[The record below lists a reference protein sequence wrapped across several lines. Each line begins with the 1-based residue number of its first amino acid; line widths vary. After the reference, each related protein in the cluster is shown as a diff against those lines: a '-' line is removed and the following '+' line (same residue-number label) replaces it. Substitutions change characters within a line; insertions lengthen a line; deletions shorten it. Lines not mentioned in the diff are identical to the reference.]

1 MPMLTGPGEICEPH
15 FVPTH
20 PKAVSGCDYIRMKH
34 PGGLLALCFVTHLLM
49 APVLWAQTQVPRTT
63 TSASKASS
71 ESSQEAPSAPATT
84 GPADRAIPLPQI
96 ADRAEELDRWLE
108 EITDGLSS
116 EADLLRAEEEVKRQS
131 EELSKRLNQV
141 DELLASQPTTL
152 ERQSEQRFWRVLS
165 QKYATQSES
174 LTPRAAKL
182 AKDIH
187 ILDEQQVDWEAT
199 WDQIHERSEIETVVE
214 RTSQELTAIRK
225 TRAALENQLN
235 LVLTLQNQ
243 VSQMDRQISDVL
255 LRIREAEDW
264 SRSRLFEQDSRPL
277 WEVHEFR
284 NLNQALA
291 NGIRSFFD
299 RSFKIAVEFLR
310 VHKLAIACL
319 LTSYF
324 LALLGA
330 FKLRRQLEPGGGVEV
345 SEMASKVLDSPFSIA
360 LLVALVGT
368 MAYMRSAPLEI
379 AVTFCILYMIPVL
392 RFLPP
397 LLEPPLRKFLY
408 VLAVFYLLEG
418 VYLLIRFPPLVR
430 REVHS
435 LIVFTA
441 LICFTWLARPSRWRA
456 LIPSGRKFGT
466 LTIGIP
472 LGLILLASSLTA
484 NICGFNSL
492 AQILSLTALVGAFA
506 GTALYC
512 AARILMVILSTI
524 LRSNWARPVHRMEQI
539 EQMERWAWRAAV
551 PLAILLWLEAMS
563 RLLTIYDTVAGY
575 VARAL
580 SYPIGFQR
588 VHVTLGS
595 ILSFLFILIVG
606 YGLANLLAFALGKL
620 LLSRFPLQRG
630 LPFTISKVTYYLLL
644 VLVFLAALVNA
655 GMELNKFTLV
665 TGALGVGVGFGLQ
678 NIVNNFV
685 SGLILLFERPIRVG
699 DIVETKGLAGVV
711 KRIGARSS
719 TIQTGEDAEVI
730 VPNSNLISNEVINW
744 TLSSV
749 RRRVDIPVGVAY
761 GTAPERVL
769 SLLIEVAAAHSGV
782 TINPKPE
789 AYFVG
794 FGDNALNFEL
804 RFWTY
809 QEDWFRLKSDV
820 TVGLAKAL
828 REANIEIPFPQR
840 DLHIRGVG
848 GTTGETA
855 SIDEWPISDLKR
867 RAQS

>member
-1 MPMLTGPGEICEPH
+1 MPMLTGSGEICERP
-15 FVPTH
+15 FVATDPN
-20 PKAVSGCDYIRMKH
+20 AVAGFENVPGKH
-34 PGGLLALCFVTHLLM
+34 ASASLAILFTILA
-49 APVLWAQTQVPRTT
+49 APVLWAQSQAPPTT
-63 TSASKASS
+63 ISGSRASN
-71 ESSQEAPSAPATT
+71 ESQEAPSTPATT

-96 ADRAEELDRWLE
+96 ADRAEELDRWLGE
-108 EITDGLSS
+108 VIDRLTP
-116 EADLLRAEEEVKRQS
+116 EADLLKDEEEVKSQA
-131 EELSKRLNQV
+131 EELRKRVKQV

-152 ERQSEQRFWRVLS
+152 ERQSEQRSWRVLS
-165 QKYATQSES
+165 QKYATQSKS
-174 LTPRAAKL
+174 LTPRAADLEKE
-182 AKDIH
+182 IH
-187 ILDEQQVDWEAT
+187 ILDQQQLDWEAT
-199 WDQIHERSEIETVVE
+199 WDQIHQRSEIETVVE
-214 RTSQELTAIRK
+214 RTSQELVAIRT
-225 TRAALENQLN
+225 TREALEEQLN

-255 LRIREAEDW
+255 LRIQEAEDW
-264 SRSRLFEQDSRPL
+264 SRSHLFEQDSRPL

-291 NGIRSFFD
+291 SGIRSFFD

-310 VHKLAIACL
+310 VHKFGIACL

-330 FKLRRQLEPGGGVEV
+330 FKLRRQLEPAGGVAV

-397 LLEPPLRKFLY
+397 LLEPPLRRLLY

-435 LIVFTA
+435 LIVLTA
-441 LICFTWLARPSRWRA
+441 LLCFSWLARPSRWRE
-456 LIPSGRKFGT
+456 LTRPRRRFRI

-472 LGLILLASSLTA
+472 LGLFLLASSLAA
-484 NICGFNSL
+484 NIFGFNSL
-492 AQILSLTALVGAFA
+492 AQILSLTTLVGAFA

-512 AARILMVILSTI
+512 AARILMLVLSTI
-524 LRSNWARPVHRMEQI
+524 LRSNWARPVLETRTEQI
-539 EQMERWAWRAAV
+539 EQIERWAWRV
-551 PLAILLWLEAMS
+551 MIPLSFFLWLEAMS
-563 RLLTIYDTVAGY
+563 RLLTIYDALAGY
-575 VARAL
+575 VAWAL
-580 SYPIGFQR
+580 SYPIGFER
-588 VHVTLGS
+588 VHITLGN
-595 ILSFLFILIVG
+595 ILSFLLILLVG
-606 YGLANLLAFALGKL
+606 YALANLLAFALRKL

-644 VLVFLAALVNA
+644 VLVFLTALVNA

-699 DIVETKGLAGVV
+699 DIVETKGQAGVV

-749 RRRVDIPVGVAY
+749 RRRVDILVGVAY
-761 GTAPERVL
+761 GTDLERVL
-769 SLLIEVAAAHSGV
+769 SLLIEVAAANSGV
-782 TINPKPE
+782 TRNPKPE
-789 AYFVG
+789 SYFVS
-794 FGDNALNFEL
+794 FGDSALNFEL

-820 TVGLAKAL
+820 AVGVTKAL
-828 REANIEIPFPQR
+828 REAHIEIPFPQR
-840 DLHIRGVG
+840 EVHIRSVG
-848 GTTGETA
+848 GTTGEIV
-855 SIDEWPISDLKR
+855 SVDDRPVSDETR
-867 RAQS
+867 

>member
-1 MPMLTGPGEICEPH
+1 MPMLTGPGEI
-15 FVPTH
+15 FVPTD
-20 PKAVSGCDYIRMKH
+20 PNAVAGYENVPRKH
-34 PGGLLALCFVTHLLM
+34 PGASLAILFTVLA
-49 APVLWAQTQVPRTT
+49 APVLWAQPQAPPTT
-63 TSASKASS
+63 TSESKASH
-71 ESSQEAPSAPATT
+71 ESSQEAPSTPATA

-96 ADRAEELDRWLE
+96 ADRAEELDRWLGE
-108 EITDGLSS
+108 VIDRLTP
-116 EADLLRAEEEVKRQS
+116 EADLLKDEEEVKSQA
-131 EELSKRLNQV
+131 EELRKRVKQV

-152 ERQSEQRFWRVLS
+152 ERQSELRSWRVLS

-174 LTPRAAKL
+174 LTPRAADLEKE
-182 AKDIH
+182 IH
-187 ILDEQQVDWEAT
+187 ILDQQQLDWEAT
-199 WDQIHERSEIETVVE
+199 WDQIHQRSEIETVVE
-214 RTSQELTAIRK
+214 RTSQELIAIRT
-225 TRAALENQLN
+225 TREALEKQLN

-255 LRIREAEDW
+255 LRIQEAEDW

-284 NLNQALA
+284 NLNRAVKD
-291 NGIRSFFD
+291 GIRSSFD
-299 RSFKIAVEFLR
+299 RSFKIAAEFLR
-310 VHKLAIACL
+310 VNKIGITCL
-319 LTSYF
+319 VTFYF
-324 LALLGA
+324 LALFGA
-330 FKLRRQLEPGGGVEV
+330 FQLRRQLEHKAGVGV
-345 SEMASKVLDSPFSIA
+345 SEMALKVLDSPFSIA
-360 LLVALVGT
+360 LLVGLVGT
-368 MAYMRSAPLEI
+368 IAYIHSAPLEI
-379 AVTFCILYMIPVL
+379 AVILCILYMVPVL

-397 LLEPPLRKFLY
+397 LLEPPLRKLLY

-435 LIVFTA
+435 LIVFAA
-441 LICFTWLARPSRWRA
+441 LICFSWLVRPSRWRE
-456 LIPSGRKFGT
+456 LKTPGRKFRI

-472 LGLILLASSLTA
+472 FGLFLLASSLAA
-484 NICGFNSL
+484 NIFGFNSL
-492 AQILSLTALVGAFA
+492 AQILSLTTLVGAFA

-512 AARILMVILSTI
+512 AARILKLVLSTI
-524 LRSNWARPVHRMEQI
+524 LRSNWARPVLEARTEQI
-539 EQMERWAWRAAV
+539 EQIERWAWRVMV
-551 PLAILLWLEAMS
+551 PLSFFLWLEAMS
-563 RLLTIYDTVAGY
+563 RLLTIYDALAGY
-575 VARAL
+575 VAQAL

-588 VHVTLGS
+588 VHITLGN
-595 ILSFLFILIVG
+595 ILSFLFILLVG
-606 YGLANLLAFALGKL
+606 YALANLLAFALRKL

-699 DIVETKGLAGVV
+699 DIVETKGQAGVV

-761 GTAPERVL
+761 GTDLERVL

-782 TINPKPE
+782 TRNPKPE
-789 AYFVG
+789 SYFVG
-794 FGDNALNFEL
+794 FGDSALNFEL

-820 TVGLAKAL
+820 AVSVTKAL
-828 REANIEIPFPQR
+828 REAHIDIPFPQR
-840 DLHIRGVG
+840 EVHIRSVG
-848 GTTGETA
+848 GTTGEIV
-855 SIDEWPISDLKR
+855 SVNDRPVSDETR
-867 RAQS
+867 